1 MAKEKPMNRTSGTA
15 KRKISKA
22 EEVRYAMRTGKPLT
36 GSASGVKSITP
47 KQAGEVLTQGI
58 VSLRGNKFSVDPVGL
73 AMAVSP
79 FKILGG
85 VAGKTAARLAKRKSS
100 IASFVDEEKA
110 ALDAA
115 GKFMLAAK
123 FPKSA
128 GAKSV
133 ESSIVKELI
142 KAKSATDF
150 DTTGIM
156 NAVRL
161 GGETLWTNGM
171 DYKVTKQAFRA
182 VAKVL
187 GKAGRSEPSLRGI
200 GKEFRK
206 ISKRKY

>member
-85 VAGKTAARLAKRKSS
+85 VAGKSAAGLRRLGRAGD
-100 IASFVDEEKA
+100 FVEEEKA

-133 ESSIVKELI
+133 ESSIVKEI
-142 KAKSATDF
+142 VRAKSVSDY
-150 DTTGIM
+150 DTTGIT

-161 GGETLWTNGM
+161 GGETLWTTGM
-171 DYKVTKQAFRA
+171 DQKATKQAFRA

-187 GKAGRSEPSLRGI
+187 GKAGRLDPSLRGI

>member
-1 MAKEKPMNRTSGTA
+1 MPKEMNRTSGA
-15 KRKISKA
+15 ARRKISKA
-22 EEVRYAMRTGKPLT
+22 EEVRYAMKTGKPLT

-85 VAGKTAARLAKRKSS
+85 VARKSAAGLKRLGGYPADF
-100 IASFVDEEKA
+100 IEEEKA

-128 GAKSV
+128 GAKGM
-133 ESSIVKELI
+133 ESSIVKEVL
-142 KAKSATDF
+142 KVKGTGDPNSS
-150 DTTGIM
+150 GIM

-161 GGETLWTNGM
+161 GGETLWTTGM
-171 DYKVTKQAFRA
+171 DEKAKKQAFRA
-182 VAKVL
+182 VAKVI

-200 GKEFRK
+200 GKELRK
-206 ISKRKY
+206 IGKRKY